1 MRPESD
7 LRVGGRYDRLNG
19 RRTAM
24 VTLIRTA
31 EVNGVDKRQKAL
43 EWAKKAAQ
51 YVNGKFGL
59 TDVEVGVE
67 AYGNVGRVFWIG
79 REQSLESLAEGA
91 LASMA
96 DEAYLQMEAQT
107 AGLFVPGSVRD
118 TVIVGI

>member
-1 MRPESD
+1 
-7 LRVGGRYDRLNG
+7 
-19 RRTAM
+19 M

-31 EVNGVDKRQKAL
+31 DVNGVDNRQKAL

-59 TDVEVGVE
+59 SEVEVGIE
-67 AYGNVGRVFWIG
+67 AYGHAGRVYWIG
-79 REQSLESLAEGA
+79 RQKSLEALAQGA
-91 LASMA
+91 LESMG

-107 AGLFVPGSVRD
+107 AGLFVPGSLHD